1 MNKKNQKVSSPKSPS
16 ATTKKIERKA
26 VVVAKA
32 TVVKND
38 SMIEARPGQG
48 RVIRKDGWNNVLTGI
63 GVKGKDKRLG
73 GDFMWHRLDE
83 ITAEHLYAAD
93 KIARKIVDLPIDEAL
108 KKGWTVKLKNP
119 EDVTKV
125 NKRAQDLDLFNLFPQ
140 TCKMASLYGGAGM
153 VVNNGDILLDKPIT
167 NISKLLSLTPLNRW
181 ELYAMWEDIQKN
193 ILYPG
198 YGKPSRYTLQPRGS
212 IENNF
217 VKIHASR
224 VIRFEGAWLPQQLFR
239 DNQYW
244 GDSVLNGLISS
255 IRDYQ
260 LSNDSVALMVQDFCV
275 AVFKIKDL
283 ADKMAADGDEEVI
296 ARMQLVDLTR
306 SIARAVVVDAEG
318 EDFTHQSRNVSGIND
333 LLDKVEGRLVS
344 QTPFPHTV
352 LFGNSPSGM
361 GGTGNHEQSNW
372 YDHLEAWQEN
382 YALPI
387 LIQIY
392 KMICEELNIDPS
404 TLEIEFPP
412 LFSLDESQVATTRKT
427 VAETDQIYKDM
438 GVISSEEIAKNR
450 FSGDKYSMETKVD
463 MNSIEPDAEIDL
475 NPEPVI

>member
-16 ATTKKIERKA
+16 PKKNIKA
-26 VVVAKA
+26 VEVSK

-38 SMIEARPGQG
+38 SMIEAREGKG
-48 RVIRKDGWNNVLTGI
+48 RRVSRNDGWNNILTGV

-73 GDFMWHRLDE
+73 GNFYWTPMQE
-83 ITAEHLYAAD
+83 IEAEHLYAAD
-93 KIARKIVDLPIDEAL
+93 KIARKIVDLPIDEAI
-108 KKGWTVKLKNP
+108 KKGWTVKLDDT
-119 EDVTKV
+119 EAV
-125 NKRAQDLDLFNLFPQ
+125 NRVNERAHELDLFNLFPQ
-140 TCKMASLYGGAGM
+140 TCKMASLYGGAGL
-153 VVNNGDILLDKPIT
+153 VVNNGDAMLDKPMI
-167 NISKLLSLTPLNRW
+167 NIQKLISLTPLNRW

-193 ILYPG
+193 ILQPG

-217 VKIHASR
+217 VKIHTSR
-224 VIRFEGAWLPQQLFR
+224 VIRFDGAWLPQQLFR

-244 GDSVLNGLISS
+244 GDSVLTGLVSA

-260 LSNDSVALMVQDFCV
+260 LSNDSVALMVQDFCI

-283 ADKMAADGDEEVI
+283 ADKIAADGDEDVI
-296 ARMQLVDLTR
+296 KRMQIVDLTR
-306 SIARAVVVDAEG
+306 SIARAVVIDAEG
-318 EDFTHQSRNVSGIND
+318 ESFSHETRPVTGIKD
-333 LLDKVEGRLVS
+333 LLEQIEGRLVS

-382 YALPI
+382 YAKPI
-387 LIQIY
+387 LILIY
-392 KMICEELNIDPS
+392 QMICQELNIDYKS
-404 TLEIEFPP
+404 LEIEFPP
-412 LFSLDESQVATTRKT
+412 LFSIDESQVATTRKT

-438 GVISSEEIAKNR
+438 GVLSSEEIAKNR
-450 FSGDKYSMETKVD
+450 FTGEKYSMETK
-463 MNSIEPDAEIDL
+463 IEEIAIPNEIPGVEL
-475 NPEPVI
+475 